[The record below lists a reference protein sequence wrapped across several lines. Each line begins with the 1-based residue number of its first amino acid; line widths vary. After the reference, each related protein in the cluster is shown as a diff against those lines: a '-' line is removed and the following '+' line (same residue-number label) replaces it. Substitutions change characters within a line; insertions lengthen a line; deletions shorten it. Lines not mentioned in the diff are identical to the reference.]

1 MMIRASV
8 RPELLRWARE
18 RAGIEA
24 DALARRFPKYHE
36 WESGLALPT
45 LKQVEK
51 LANVTHAP
59 VGYFFLNQPPREALP
74 IPDLRTVGSLP
85 VRAPSPNLLSTI
97 YLCQQRQEWYRE
109 FVRAEGDAPLQFIG
123 SETTASRIERV
134 AARIRNSLD
143 LDLAAQAALPTWT
156 EALRCLIDSADS
168 LGVLVMVNGVVGNN
182 THRKLDPEEFR
193 GFALAD
199 DLAPLVF
206 INGADT
212 KAAQMFTLAHEL
224 AHLWLGESALSDAAL
239 NAFPSHTVEAWCN
252 RVAAELLVPLSILR
266 NELRA
271 GEDLLTT
278 ELARLARRFKVSTL
292 VVLRRIHDSG
302 ALGAGPFR
310 SAYQAELGRLQALPG
325 TSGGSFFPTLRTRVG
340 RRFGHALVTST
351 LGGRTS
357 FSESF
362 RLLGVKTP
370 ATLRDFAAS
379 LGIEA

>member
-1 MMIRASV
+1 MMIRAPV
-8 RPELLRWARE
+8 RPELLRWARK

-59 VGYFFLNQPPREALP
+59 VGYFFLTKPPREALP

-85 VRAPSPNLLSTI
+85 VREPSPNLLSTI

-109 FVRAEGDAPLQFIG
+109 FVRTEGEAPLSFIG

-156 EALRCLIDSADS
+156 EALRRLIDSADS

-182 THRKLDPEEFR
+182 THRKLDPEESR

-224 AHLWLGESALSDAAL
+224 AHLWLGESALSDSAL
-239 NAFPSHTVEAWCN
+239 NAVPSHTVEAWCN

-271 GEDLLTT
+271 GEDLAAA
-278 ELARLARRFKVSTL
+278 LARLARRFKVSTL

-302 ALGAGPFR
+302 ALGDGAFH
-310 SAYQAELGRLQALPG
+310 SAYQAEFERLQALPG

-351 LGGRTS
+351 LGGGTS

-370 ATLRDFAAS
+370 AALRDFADS